1 MYVLGFY
8 RESRRRSLRIGLLNA
23 YILAETAKGAVMDS
37 KDRQI
42 LTALQ
47 ADGRLTNQEL
57 SERVNLSPSPCLRRV
72 RILEEAGV
80 IRGYT
85 ALVDQKA
92 WGLPVTVFIRIKL
105 ERHGDDIVRKFEKA
119 VMAMDEV
126 MDCWMMTG
134 RADYQLRVIAA
145 DLDAYESF
153 VRQKLH
159 RVEGIASIDTSFAYG
174 NVKHGQVFPRVES

>member
-1 MYVLGFY
+1 MD
-8 RESRRRSLRIGLLNA
+8 RRSLRNGKRYAL
-23 YILAETAKGAVMDS
+23 ILAETAKECGMDS

-47 ADGRLTNQEL
+47 ENGRLTNQEL

-72 RILEEAGV
+72 RLMEEAGI

-105 ERHGDDIVRKFEKA
+105 ERHGDDAVQSFERA
-119 VMAMDEV
+119 IQNMPEV
-126 MDCWMMTG
+126 MDCWLMTG
-134 RADYQLRVIAA
+134 AADYQLRVLAA
-145 DLDAYESF
+145 DLDAYERF
-153 VRQKLH
+153 VRGKLQ
-159 RVEGIASIDTSFAYG
+159 RVSAIASIDTSFAYG
-174 NVKHGQVFPRVES
+174 EVKRSQVYSTY